1 MIALLRRLWSV
12 IIGLVMISLS
22 LIFQLLFIMLIAGI
36 AVPEVLP
43 QLDPRITFVV
53 LFVLFNGV
61 SLCEYF
67 RRRRVVTFR
76 NPDRTLGNP
85 DSWHTSMAI
94 FLLPRGIDRIINGRE
109 LTGEN

>member
-1 MIALLRRLWSV
+1 
-12 IIGLVMISLS
+12 MISLS
-22 LIFQLLFIMLIAGI
+22 LVFQMLFLFLIAGI

-43 QLDPRITFVV
+43 QLDPRITFVA
-53 LFVLFNGV
+53 LFVLFNGA
-61 SLCEYF
+61 SFYEYF

-76 NPDRTLGNP
+76 RTDRTIGNP